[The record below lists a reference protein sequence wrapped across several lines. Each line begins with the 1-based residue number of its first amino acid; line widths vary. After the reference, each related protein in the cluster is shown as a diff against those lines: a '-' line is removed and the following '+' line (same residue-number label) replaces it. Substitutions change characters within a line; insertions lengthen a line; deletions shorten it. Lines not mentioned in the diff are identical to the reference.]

1 MDRNYTDTEIE
12 DAVRHHHEPGEVPR
26 DRMWARIAAAR
37 AASRQT
43 ADSENGTVLRPDF
56 RHRTRWLGWV
66 AATAAVLV
74 IGIAIGRMSRTET
87 PIAQGPPVPDST
99 GIVIPPAQQNGLYLL
114 AAQDLFTR
122 ADYLL
127 TDFKV
132 RSCSRKDL
140 AEVPVWAGGMLVQTR
155 LLMDTPLKK
164 DPELRS
170 LLQELELV
178 LAQIAGLS
186 RNNCARD
193 MAWITRGM
201 TERATLD
208 RLRMTEINEPDR
220 KAL

>member
-1 MDRNYTDTEIE
+1 MARKYTDKEIE
-12 DAVRHHHEPGEVPR
+12 DAVKQHHEPGEVPR
-26 DRMWARIAAAR
+26 DRMWARIDAVR
-37 AASRQT
+37 AASRNSG
-43 ADSENGTVLRPDF
+43 DPDDGKVLRPDF
-56 RHRTRWLGWV
+56 QRRTRWLGWV

-99 GIVIPPAQQNGLYLL
+99 LTVEPSAQQNGLYLL
-114 AAQDLFTR
+114 AAQDLFNR
-122 ADYLL
+122 ADFRL

-155 LLMDTPLKK
+155 LLLDTPLKNN
-164 DPELRS
+164 PELHG
-170 LLQELELV
+170 LLQDLELV

-208 RLRMTEINEPDR
+208 RLRMTDITEPDR